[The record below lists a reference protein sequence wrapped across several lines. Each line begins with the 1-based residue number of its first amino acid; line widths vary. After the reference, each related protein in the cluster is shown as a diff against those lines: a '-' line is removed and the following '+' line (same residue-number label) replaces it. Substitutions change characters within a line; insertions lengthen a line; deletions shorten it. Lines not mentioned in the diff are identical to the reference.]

1 MNMHIFSN
9 WIRHR
14 RERAELEAMDTTE
27 FGRLAHDIG
36 VSSSELERMVEAG
49 HDPKRLSEMLCALG
63 LDEAALARAE
73 PAMLR
78 DMQRLCSLCETIGT
92 CRHALD
98 AGIAPTTYR
107 SFCVNAATLEALKA
121 EKARAEKA
129 KAEQSKA

>member
-1 MNMHIFSN
+1 MNMHVFSD

-14 RERAELEAMDTTE
+14 RERAELEALGNDE

-36 VSSSELERMVEAG
+36 VSSGELQRMVEAG
-49 HDPKRLSEMLCALG
+49 HDPARLSEMLRALG
-63 LDEAALARAE
+63 LDEAVLRRAE

-78 DMQRLCSLCETIGT
+78 DMQRLCSLCDTTGT

-121 EKARAEKA
+121 EQA
-129 KAEQSKA
+129 KV